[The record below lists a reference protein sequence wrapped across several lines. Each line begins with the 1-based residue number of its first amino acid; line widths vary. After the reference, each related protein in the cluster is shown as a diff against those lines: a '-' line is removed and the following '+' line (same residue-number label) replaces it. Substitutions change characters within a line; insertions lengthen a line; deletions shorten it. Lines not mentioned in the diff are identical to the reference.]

1 VFRFGASLQ
10 GRWTGRTK
18 SPHAALNG
26 LEFVVQVGPS
36 SNPARIGWSGPM
48 AEKPNAWAHQHGP
61 GGKLRRRTPVLVM
74 MPDVRRWH
82 SDLPTMRRFV
92 REFRES
98 HGFNGGHISTIG
110 QSWFDAD
117 AESPLEEAGEFPDV
131 RTFAALEAAAS
142 EWAGRGGWLHVWM
155 WGKREGDFSKLPGG
169 FDGARSRRLNRYIA
183 ARLGPVPGWSMG
195 IGWDVEFWADEK
207 KLKWWLDD
215 LVPNLGW
222 HHWLGF
228 RYSDSDI
235 GRGRDP
241 EPANRGEYLARGLAW
256 SALRPAR
263 EQYAGWEHW
272 ATMTTDAEIDAALAA
287 FPDRPVMSE
296 DRFRSRENGWKQK
309 DLRTDE
315 DVVKE
320 IPRWAS
326 RGVGAIYGRLTGPIP
341 EASDAWPNSE
351 AIKAAIQR
359 VERLEH

>member
-1 VFRFGASLQ
+1 L
-10 GRWTGRTK
+10 
-18 SPHAALNG
+18 
-26 LEFVVQVGPS
+26 
-36 SNPARIGWSGPM
+36 
-48 AEKPNAWAHQHGP
+48 
-61 GGKLRRRTPVLVM
+61 
-74 MPDVRRWH
+74 
-82 SDLPTMRRFV
+82 
-92 REFRES
+92 
-98 HGFNGGHISTIG
+98 
-110 QSWFDAD
+110 
-117 AESPLEEAGEFPDV
+117 
-131 RTFAALEAAAS
+131 
-142 EWAGRGGWLHVWM
+142 
-155 WGKREGDFSKLPGG
+155 
-169 FDGARSRRLNRYIA
+169 
-183 ARLGPVPGWSMG
+183 G
-195 IGWDVEFWADEK
+195 IGWDVEFWADET
-207 KLKWWLDD
+207 KLRWWLDD
-215 LVPNLGW
+215 LAPRLGGW

-241 EPANRGEYLARGLAW
+241 EPANKGEYLARGLAW
-256 SALRPAR
+256 STLRPGN

-326 RGVGAIYGRLTGPIP
+326 RGIGAIYGRLTGPIP

-359 VERLEH
+359 VEQLEH